1 MKASPLLFPPSPKK
15 SKDGRCIAYARL
27 RKLCIVNCM
36 YILIHYRSYAG
47 KSSIDASLMRVQN
60 TLPGKASFLTLAGWE
75 GHPDSHQS
83 IESRSYRL
91 TYQTGRILLDN
102 ATICDTNLHNAH
114 NKRTEVPGSKGSK
127 GTKGDNSENGY
138 HLICLGKKAW
148 ENI

>member
-1 MKASPLLFPPSPKK
+1 MKASPLLFPPSPTK
-15 SKDGRCIAYARL
+15 SKDGHCILYACL
-27 RKLCIVNCM
+27 RKLYIVNC
-36 YILIHYRSYAG
+36 LIHYGSYAG

-60 TLPGKASFLTLAGWE
+60 TLPGKASSLTLAGWE

-83 IESRSYRL
+83 IETRSYSL

-114 NKRTEVPGSKGSK
+114 NKRTEVPGSKG
-127 GTKGDNSENGY
+127 TTGDKSENGY
-138 HLICLGKKAW
+138 HLTCLGKKPW